1 MSKKEKYDTL
11 NIWIIARRLSH
22 SLQKGGDAMYVTYSD
37 LIQFGMLM
45 IAIIALL
52 ENRNR

>member
-1 MSKKEKYDTL
+1 MDYRS
-11 NIWIIARRLSH
+11 AAQSLSV
-22 SLQKGGDAMYVTYSD
+22 KGGDAVMFVTYSD
-37 LIQFGMLM
+37 LFQFGMLM